1 MHFGICRIRSA
12 FCALLLIGLSIRADA
27 AITGQWDF
35 DNGTL
40 AATTGA
46 PLQFRGDTAAFA
58 QFGTTASLGI
68 PDINGQAANVL
79 RLPACSPTQGLVV
92 PHGAQPN
99 SGGEFVNRYTLVM
112 DLLFPV
118 GSGGFHALWQTETNA
133 ATTSDGD
140 LFVNGAHGIG
150 ISGQYQGNVSP
161 GEWHRVAFTVDLSR
175 RELGKFVDGTNV
187 LSGPVGAAPLGTNA
201 VQYLDATT
209 GALDGRWSLQPVAL
223 LFADQNNETGVLY
236 VNSIQ
241 FHDRVFTAEQVSA
254 LGRPSASGIPFLTQS
269 GIAQWDFNGSLASA
283 VGGSNLVAGFAAP
296 AVAPG
301 VTFSTATIGGQTAQV
316 VSFTRG
322 TFFRMAHGLGVNGG
336 GAFLNRYSLIMDV
349 MFPSRPTGWAAL
361 WQTSTANAN
370 DGDWF
375 INPAGGIGISNN
387 YGGNVPDGTWNRLA
401 LVVDNVAG
409 TYNSYINGM
418 PVQQNTGLTL
428 DGRFSAE
435 SVALLFADEN
445 QENAAG
451 FVNSVQ
457 LRPEALSPTDI
468 AALGGPSAGGIPTP
482 QPPTLRLLSP
492 NGGELFQAGTTQ
504 RVAWVATNPSGYAL
518 LEVHQGDAPYRTIGQ
533 VPMFQT
539 NYAWIIPPRL
549 GNADDY
555 RLRISSVSFPAVADF
570 SDAPF
575 SVFGSGPPANPRF
588 GQPLQV
594 NGSFEASLANWL
606 AVAGRPV
613 ALSAGGGRGSPH
625 SGSLFLYGGFNPGGD
640 STLRQEIDLLAVG
653 FTPGDLDGGAAVE
666 AEAWLR
672 NEYGAGT
679 FDDQVYARVAYVDGA
694 GSELASV
701 RCMVPA
707 NNVWIPRTWTG
718 LLPQGTRRLRAEI
731 VGRHR
736 RDADND
742 SMADDVVVRLQEAPI
757 PFTPVITKLPML
769 QDVRTNAM
777 RLLWETDG
785 NLCHHSVE
793 WGRSNV
799 TEHTLTDIETLQI
812 DATHFVHRATITGL
826 ETETSYLYHVRSG
839 NAVTP
844 VYSFRTAPFRETPFA
859 VAWWGDNHQGTGILR
874 THVSNFL
881 AQGVNLIAV
890 AGDMV
895 NSGGALSEWHDYW
908 FKPLEHLNCAQ
919 TTPVVFAR
927 GNHDGEH
934 ALAYAYSA
942 LPGNEAWFAFDYGN
956 SRFIFLDSETPT
968 GETPEQYAW
977 LQAELARPETQRAAF
992 RIACF
997 HKPPWVN
1004 LWNGGG
1010 YVGEPFVRNDWVP
1023 LLAQGN
1029 VDVVISGHAH
1039 NYNRGVT
1046 NGVTYIISGGGGGT
1060 LDIERV
1066 ANWPLFTVEYSRYHY
1081 GLMEVTGNQ
1090 MLWQA
1095 FDNNNQLIDLL
1106 TLQSR
1111 VPRLALQNLA
1121 PGSSTGQAVSGAS
1134 TLQVTLSGKPGVAYV
1149 TQQSTNLSTW
1159 TPVRTNLLPANS
1171 SGTATNLLPALNQQQ
1186 FFRAVIR

>member
-1 MHFGICRIRSA
+1 MPFGICCVRAVS
-12 FCALLLIGLSIRADA
+12 FALFVIGLSIRADA

-40 AATTGA
+40 VATTGA
-46 PLQFRGDTAAFA
+46 PLQFRGDTAASA

-68 PDINGQAANVL
+68 SGINGQVANVL
-79 RLPACSPTQGLVV
+79 RLPACSSTQGLIVS
-92 PHGAQPN
+92 HGVQPN

-112 DLLFPV
+112 DVLFPT
-118 GSGGFHALWQTETNA
+118 GSTGFRALWQTETNA
-133 ATTSDGD
+133 TTTTDAD
-140 LFVNGAHGIG
+140 LFVDGAHGIG
-150 ISGQYQGNVSP
+150 ISGQYQGNVSL
-161 GEWHRVAFTVDLSR
+161 GEWHRVAFTVDLSK
-175 RELGKFVDGTNV
+175 RELGKYVDGTNV
-187 LSGPVGAAPLGTNA
+187 VSGPVGAAPLGTNA

-209 GALDGRWSLQPVAL
+209 GALDGRWSLQSLAL
-223 LFADQNNETGVLY
+223 LFTDENNETGALY

-241 FHDRVFTAEQVSA
+241 FHNSVLTADQVAA
-254 LGRPSASGIPFLTQS
+254 LGRPSAAGIPFFTQS
-269 GIAQWDFNGSLASA
+269 GIAQWEFNGSLASA
-283 VGGSNLVAGFAAP
+283 VGGSNLLTGFAAP
-296 AVAPG
+296 ATSPG
-301 VTFSTATIGGQTAQV
+301 VTFTTAIIGGQSAQV
-316 VSFTRG
+316 ASFTRG
-322 TFFRMAHGLGVNGG
+322 TFFRMTHGLGVNGG

-349 MFPSRPTGWAAL
+349 MFPSRPTGWSAL

-375 INPAGGIGISNN
+375 INPSGGVGISGS
-387 YGGNVPDGTWNRLA
+387 YAGNVLDGTWNRLA
-401 LVVDNVAG
+401 LVVDSVAG
-409 TYNSYINGM
+409 TYTTYINGA
-418 PVQQNTGLTL
+418 PAQQNTGLTL
-428 DGRFSAE
+428 DDRFALE
-435 SVALLFADEN
+435 TTALLFADEN

-457 LRPEALSPTDI
+457 LRPDALSPADV

-518 LEVHQGDAPYRTIGQ
+518 LEVYRGGALYRTIGQ
-533 VPMFQT
+533 TPMFQT
-539 NYAWIIPPRL
+539 NYSWIIPLRL
-549 GNADDY
+549 GNAEDY
-555 RLRISSVSFPAVADF
+555 RLRISSASFPAVADL

-575 SVFGSGPPANPRF
+575 SVFGSGPPANPMF
-588 GQPLQV
+588 GQPLQS
-594 NGSFEASLANWL
+594 NGGFEANFAKWL
-606 AVAGRPV
+606 TVAGHPV
-613 ALSAGGGRGSPH
+613 PLASSGGRGSPH
-625 SGSLFLYGGFNPGGD
+625 SGSLFMYGGFSPGGD
-640 STLRQEIDLLAVG
+640 SVLRQEIDLLAAG
-653 FTPGDLDGGAAVE
+653 FTTGELDGGAAVD

-672 NEYGAGT
+672 NQYGAGT
-679 FDDQVYARVAYVDGA
+679 FDDQVYARVAYLDGT
-694 GSELASV
+694 GVELASV

-707 NNVWIPRTWTG
+707 NNVWVPRTLGG
-718 LLPQGTRRLRAEI
+718 LLPQGTRRLRTEI

-742 SMADDVVVRLQEAPI
+742 SMADDVVVRLQEAPTA
-757 PFTPVITKLPML
+757 FTPVITKLPML

-785 NLCHHSVE
+785 NLCQHSVE

-799 TEHTLTDIETLQI
+799 TEHSLTDIETLQI
-812 DATHFVHRATITGL
+812 DAAHYVHRATLIGL
-826 ETETSYLYHVRSG
+826 QTETSYVYRVKSG
-839 NAVTP
+839 DAITQ
-844 VYSFRTAPFRETPFA
+844 VYSFRTAPRRETPFA

-895 NSGGALSEWHDYW
+895 NSGNAINEWNDYW
-908 FKPLEHLNCAQ
+908 FKPLEHLNCSQ
-919 TTPVVFAR
+919 TTPVMFVR

-942 LPGNEAWFAFDYGN
+942 LPGNEAWYAFDYGN

-992 RIACF
+992 RIVCF
-997 HKPPWVN
+997 HRPPFVN

-1010 YVGEPFVRNDWVP
+1010 YTGEPFVRNDWVP

-1066 ANWPLFTVEYSRYHY
+1066 AFWPLFTVEYSRYHY

-1095 FDNNNQLIDLL
+1095 FDNNNQLIDML

-1111 VPRLALQNLA
+1111 VPQLTLQSGA
-1121 PGSSTGQAVSGAS
+1121 IGFTGQAAS
-1134 TLQVTLSGKPGVAYV
+1134 TIQVTLSGKPGVAYI

-1159 TPVRTNLLPANS
+1159 TPVKTNLLPANS
-1171 SGTATNLLPALNQQQ
+1171 SGMVTNTLPSLNQQQ
-1186 FFRAVIR
+1186 FFRALVR

>member
-1 MHFGICRIRSA
+1 
-12 FCALLLIGLSIRADA
+12 LIGLLSGRADA

-40 AATTGA
+40 AATTGT
-46 PLQFRGDTAAFA
+46 PLQFRGDTAASS
-58 QFGTTASLGI
+58 QFGTTTSFGI
-68 PDINGQAANVL
+68 AGINGQVANVL
-79 RLPACSPTQGLVV
+79 RLPACSPMQGLIVS
-92 PHGAQPN
+92 HGAQPN

-112 DLLFPV
+112 DILFPA
-118 GSGGFHALWQTETNA
+118 GSAGFRALWQTETNVT
-133 ATTSDGD
+133 TTSDGD

-150 ISGQYQGNVSP
+150 IAGQYHGNVSP
-161 GEWHRVAFTVDLSR
+161 GEWHRVAFTVDLSK
-175 RELGKFVDGTNV
+175 RELGKYVDGTNV
-187 LSGPVGAAPLGTNA
+187 VSGPVGAAPLGTNA
-201 VQYLDATT
+201 AQYLDATT

-223 LFADQNNETGVLY
+223 LFADENNETGVLY

-241 FHDRVFTAEQVSA
+241 FHNSVLTADQVAA
-254 LGRPSASGIPFLTQS
+254 LGRPSAAGIPFFTQS
-269 GIAQWDFNGSLASA
+269 GIAQWEFNGSLASA

-296 AVAPG
+296 ALAPT
-301 VTFSTATIGGQTAQV
+301 VTFTTATIGGQSAQV
-316 VSFTRG
+316 ASFTRG
-322 TFFRMAHGLGVNGG
+322 TFFRMTHGLGVNGG
-336 GAFLNRYSLIMDV
+336 GAYLNRYSLIMDV
-349 MFPSRPTGWAAL
+349 MFPSRPSNWAVL
-361 WQTSTANAN
+361 WQTSTANAD

-375 INPAGGIGISNN
+375 INPAGGIGISSN

-409 TYNSYINGM
+409 TYTTYVNGV
-418 PVQQNTGLTL
+418 PAQQNTGLTL
-428 DGRFSAE
+428 DGRFALE
-435 SVALLFADEN
+435 PAALLFADED

-457 LRPEALSPTDI
+457 LRPDALSPADI

-482 QPPTLRLLSP
+482 RPPTLQMLSP

-518 LEVHQGDAPYRTIGQ
+518 LEVYRGDVLYRTIGQ
-533 VPMFQT
+533 TPMFQT
-539 NYAWIIPPRL
+539 NFSWIIPPRL

-555 RLRISSVSFPAVADF
+555 RLRLSSVSFPAVADF

-575 SVFGSGPPANPRF
+575 SVFGSGPPANPMF
-588 GQPLQV
+588 GQPLQS
-594 NGSFEASLANWL
+594 NGGFEANFANWL
-606 AVAGRPV
+606 IVAGHPV
-613 ALSAGGGRGSPH
+613 PLSGSGGRGSPH
-625 SGSLFLYGGFNPGGD
+625 SGNLFMYGGFSPGGD
-640 STLRQEIDLLAVG
+640 SVLRQEIDLLAAG
-653 FTPGDLDGGAAVE
+653 FTASELDSGAAVE

-672 NEYGAGT
+672 NQYGAGT
-679 FDDQVYARVAYVDGA
+679 FDDQVYARVAYLDGT
-694 GSELASV
+694 GVELASV

-707 NNVWIPRTWTG
+707 NNVWVPRTLGG
-718 LLPQGTRRLRAEI
+718 LLPQSTRRLRTEI

-757 PFTPVITKLPML
+757 AFTPVITKLPML

-785 NLCHHSVE
+785 NLCQHSVE

-799 TEHTLTDIETLQI
+799 TEHALTDIESLQI
-812 DATHFVHRATITGL
+812 DATHCVHRATLTGL
-826 ETETSYLYHVRSG
+826 ETETSYVYRVKSG
-839 NAVTP
+839 DAITP
-844 VYSFRTAPFRETPFA
+844 VYSFRTAPRRETPFA

-895 NSGGALSEWHDYW
+895 NSGNAINEWNDYW
-908 FKPLEHLNCAQ
+908 FKPLEHLNCSQ
-919 TTPVVFAR
+919 TTPVMFVR

-968 GETPEQYAW
+968 GETPEQYTW

-992 RIACF
+992 RIVCF
-997 HKPPWVN
+997 HRPPFVN

-1010 YVGEPFVRNDWVP
+1010 YTGEPFVRSDWVP

-1095 FDNNNQLIDLL
+1095 FDNNNQLIDML

-1111 VPRLALQNLA
+1111 VPQLTLQNGA
-1121 PGSSTGQAVSGAS
+1121 PGLPAGPAAS
-1134 TLQVTLSGKPGVAYV
+1134 TMQITLSGKPGVAYV
-1149 TQQSTNLSTW
+1149 TQQSTNLSIW
-1159 TPVRTNLLPANS
+1159 TSVKTNLLPAN
-1171 SGTATNLLPALNQQQ
+1171 GDGMVTNTLPSLNQQQ
-1186 FFRAVIR
+1186 FFRALVR